1 MRHGGIKF
9 VRQLKMRLIHL
20 IDILGTLAF
29 AVSGAFRAVKY
40 ELDLLGVMVLA
51 VATGV
56 GGGIMR
62 DLLLGSTPP
71 TPLVDQTYILTCLL
85 GAALVF
91 LMAPKI
97 AQRWD
102 YVMAADAVGLSVF
115 TAIGA
120 AKAEECGA
128 VPLTVVMMAMITASG
143 GGMIRDLLVMEVPA
157 VLKSDFYATAALI
170 GGTCFVMLGRL
181 GVGDGTRLACTIAV
195 TLSLRA
201 LAMKY
206 GMRLPRVKSLPV
218 SPSRLTQQRKGGAP
232 KPDDK
237 DLSNKPDASDA

>member
-1 MRHGGIKF
+1 MT
-9 VRQLKMRLIHL
+9 LIH
-20 IDILGTLAF
+20 ILDVSGTLAF
-29 AVSGAFRAVKY
+29 AISGAFRAVKH

-56 GGGIMR
+56 GGGIIR

-71 TPLVDQTYILTCLL
+71 APLADQTYILACLL
-85 GAALVF
+85 GAALVV

-97 AQRWD
+97 ARRWD

-115 TAIGA
+115 AAIGA

-128 VPLTVVMMAMITASG
+128 VPLIVVMMATITSSG
-143 GGMIRDLLVMEVPA
+143 GGVVRDLLVMEIPA

-170 GGTCFVMLGRL
+170 GGACFVLLGWL
-181 GVGDGTRLACTIAV
+181 GVGEDLRLACTIAI
-195 TLSLRA
+195 TLCLRA

-206 GMRLPRVKSLPV
+206 GMRLPRVKSLPA
-218 SPSRLTQQRKGGAP
+218 SPSQLTQQRKSKAP
-232 KPDDK
+232 TANDRDLPNTPDQ
-237 DLSNKPDASDA
+237 SNA

>member
-1 MRHGGIKF
+1 MG
-9 VRQLKMRLIHL
+9 LIHFL
-20 IDILGTLAF
+20 DLFGTLTF

-62 DLLLGSTPP
+62 DLLLGLTPP
-71 TPLVDQTYILTCLL
+71 TSLVNQTYVLICLF

-91 LMAPKI
+91 MMAPKI
-97 AQRWD
+97 AARWD
-102 YVMAADAVGLSVF
+102 LVMVADAVGLSVF

-120 AKAEECGA
+120 AKAEDHGA

-143 GGMIRDLLVMEVPA
+143 GGIIRDLLVTEIPA
-157 VLKSDFYATAALI
+157 VLKSDFYATAALA
-170 GGTCFVMLGRL
+170 GGTIFVLLGKLGLGSGPRL
-181 GVGDGTRLACTIAV
+181 VGTIAV

-201 LAMKY
+201 AAMKY
-206 GMRLPRVKSLPV
+206 GMHLPKVRALPA
-218 SPSRLTQQRKGGAP
+218 SPSQLTQQRR
-232 KPDDK
+232 K
-237 DLSNKPDASDA
+237 DEI